1 MRLAQLRK
9 IGTRITLYTVLVVW
23 LAIFMVP
30 VAWMVLSSLKTDE
43 EIIRA
48 GIEFLPRQLMW
59 QNYADVWRGVPFNR
73 YIFNSTVVAV
83 TTTVINVLI
92 SSMAGYG
99 LAKFQFFGRKL
110 IFLFILS
117 SIMVPFQVMMIP
129 LFILA
134 KNFGFLN
141 SLHGLIIPT
150 AVTAFGVFLMRQT
163 IVQIPNDFADSAR
176 IDGCS
181 EVQIYWHVI
190 LPLAR
195 VAAITLVVL
204 HFLGSWNDL
213 IWPLLIVFK
222 DEFTTLPLAL
232 TRLQGDWQFGFRY
245 ERLMSVAVIM
255 SVPVVA
261 LYAVFNRFITRGITV
276 GGLKG

>member
-1 MRLAQLRK
+1 MYPRNP
-9 IGTRITLYTVLVVW
+9 ITRIVLYSILIFW
-23 LAIFMVP
+23 LAVFMVP
-30 VAWMVLSSLKTDE
+30 VAWMVLSSLKPEDQV
-43 EIIRA
+43 IAPSIQ
-48 GIEFLPRQLMW
+48 FLPREVKW
-59 QNYADVWRGVPFNR
+59 QNYAEVWIGVPFNR
-73 YIFNSTVVAV
+73 YIFNSTVVAG
-83 TTTVINVLI
+83 TTTVINVLV

-99 LAKFQFFGRKL
+99 LSKFSFFGRKL

-134 KNFGFLN
+134 KTFKLLN

-150 AVTAFGVFLMRQT
+150 SVTAFGVFLMRQT
-163 IVQIPNDFADSAR
+163 ILPIPNDFTDSAR
-176 IDGCS
+176 IDGCN
-181 EVQIYWHVI
+181 EIQIYWRVI

-195 VAAITLVVL
+195 VAVVTLVVL

-213 IWPLLIVFK
+213 IWPLLIVFR

-232 TRLQGDWQFGFRY
+232 TRLQGDWQFGYRY
-245 ERLMSVAVIM
+245 ERLMSIAVIM
-255 SVPVVA
+255 SVPVIL
-261 LYAVFNRFITRGITV
+261 LYIVFNRFLTRGIAM

>member
-1 MRLAQLRK
+1 MYPRNP
-9 IGTRITLYTVLVVW
+9 ITRIVLYSILIFW
-23 LAIFMVP
+23 LAVFMVP
-30 VAWMVLSSLKTDE
+30 VAWMVLSSLKPEDQV
-43 EIIRA
+43 IAPSIQ
-48 GIEFLPRQLMW
+48 FLPREVKW
-59 QNYADVWRGVPFNR
+59 QNYAEVWIGVPFNR
-73 YIFNSTVVAV
+73 YIFNSTVVAA
-83 TTTVINVLI
+83 TTTVINVLV

-99 LAKFQFFGRKL
+99 LSKFSFFGRKL

-134 KNFGFLN
+134 KTLKLLN

-150 AVTAFGVFLMRQT
+150 SVTAFGVFLMRQT
-163 IVQIPNDFADSAR
+163 ILPIPNDFTDSAR
-176 IDGCS
+176 IDGCN
-181 EVQIYWHVI
+181 EVQIYWRVI

-195 VAAITLVVL
+195 VAIVTLVVL

-213 IWPLLIVFK
+213 IWPLLIVFR

-232 TRLQGDWQFGFRY
+232 TRLQGDWQFGYRY
-245 ERLMSVAVIM
+245 ERLMSIAVVM
-255 SVPVVA
+255 SVPVIL
-261 LYAVFNRFITRGITV
+261 LYIVFNRFLTRGIAM

>member
-1 MRLAQLRK
+1 MYPRNP
-9 IGTRITLYTVLVVW
+9 IIRIVLYSILIFW
-23 LAIFMVP
+23 LAVFMVP
-30 VAWMVLSSLKTDE
+30 VAWMVLSSLKPEDQV
-43 EIIRA
+43 IAPSIQ
-48 GIEFLPRQLMW
+48 FLPREVKW
-59 QNYADVWRGVPFNR
+59 QNYAEVWIGVPFNR
-73 YIFNSTVVAV
+73 YIFNSTVVAG
-83 TTTVINVLI
+83 TTTIINVLV

-99 LAKFQFFGRKL
+99 LSKFSFFGRKL

-134 KNFGFLN
+134 KTFKLLN

-150 AVTAFGVFLMRQT
+150 SVTAFGVFLMRQT
-163 IVQIPNDFADSAR
+163 ILPIPNDFTDSAR
-176 IDGCS
+176 IDGCN
-181 EVQIYWHVI
+181 EIQIYWRVI

-195 VAAITLVVL
+195 VAVVTLVVL

-213 IWPLLIVFK
+213 IWPLLIVFR

-232 TRLQGDWQFGFRY
+232 TRLQGDWQFGYRY
-245 ERLMSVAVIM
+245 ERLMSIAVIM
-255 SVPVVA
+255 SVPVIL
-261 LYAVFNRFITRGITV
+261 LYIVFNRFLTRGIAM

>member
-1 MRLAQLRK
+1 MYPRNP
-9 IGTRITLYTVLVVW
+9 ITRIVLYSILIFW
-23 LAIFMVP
+23 LAVFMVP
-30 VAWMVLSSLKTDE
+30 VAWMVLSSLKPEDQV
-43 EIIRA
+43 IAPSIQ
-48 GIEFLPRQLMW
+48 FLPREVKW
-59 QNYADVWRGVPFNR
+59 QNYADVWIGVPFNR
-73 YIFNSTVVAV
+73 YIFNSTVVAG
-83 TTTVINVLI
+83 TTTVINVLV

-99 LAKFQFFGRKL
+99 LSKFSFFGRKL

-134 KNFGFLN
+134 KTFKLLN

-150 AVTAFGVFLMRQT
+150 SVTAFGVFLMRQT
-163 IVQIPNDFADSAR
+163 ILPIPNDFTDSAR
-176 IDGCS
+176 IDGCN
-181 EVQIYWHVI
+181 EVQIYWRVI

-195 VAAITLVVL
+195 VAIVTLVVL

-213 IWPLLIVFK
+213 IWPLLIVFR

-232 TRLQGDWQFGFRY
+232 TRLQGDWQFGYRY
-245 ERLMSVAVIM
+245 ERLMSIAVVM
-255 SVPVVA
+255 SVPVIL
-261 LYAVFNRFITRGITV
+261 LYIVFNRFLTRGIAM